1 MPLDRNTVIAGPAII
16 TFDSYTYYS
25 EGDIIVES
33 TRETWKPKT
42 SIYGELTSR
51 AKSQP
56 VTKISFTPVGAMES
70 PDKYITRYNPADIG
84 TFIFSGADKP
94 VAIKGKDGKIST
106 WQAGA
111 VTKQPVLRLSTQR
124 TCWGPMEISCINANS
139 TDLTSASGQ
148 NIITSVAFSDTS
160 FNSALVTSTPYLA
173 ALGALGSPF
182 DAIYAEDG
190 FEVDQQATT
199 TPQNIDNY
207 GTINWRITEVA
218 ATVKFIPAN
227 CDVADL
233 HTLFQLQG
241 TDAVKPGEDVAKLNN
256 NLVITGGVTPTALT
270 VTLNA
275 CGPEKTTERY
285 SLTELRAGEVILYAK
300 KTVSAGVLS
309 PLLTVTIA

>member
-16 TFDSYTYYS
+16 TFDSYTYYT
-25 EGDIIVES
+25 EGDIIVELS
-33 TRETWKPKT
+33 RETWKPKT

-56 VTKISFTPVGAMES
+56 VTKITFTPVGALES
-70 PDKYITRYNPADIG
+70 SAKYITRYSPSDIG
-84 TFIFSGADKP
+84 TFIFSGSDKP
-94 VAIKGKDGKIST
+94 VAIKGKDGKVST

-139 TDLTSASGQ
+139 TDLTSGSGQ
-148 NIITSVAFSDTS
+148 NVISSVAFSDTS
-160 FNSALVTSTPYLA
+160 FNSSLVTSTPYLA
-173 ALGALGSPF
+173 ALGSLSAPF
-182 DAIYAEDG
+182 NAIYTEDG
-190 FEVDQQATT
+190 FEIEQQATT
-199 TPQNIDNY
+199 VPQHIDNY

-227 CDVADL
+227 CDIADL

-241 TDAVKPGEDVAKLNN
+241 ANAVLPGQDVASLNN

-270 VTLNA
+270 VTLNSV
-275 CGPEKTTERY
+275 GPEKTTERY

-309 PLLTVTIA
+309 SLLTVAIA